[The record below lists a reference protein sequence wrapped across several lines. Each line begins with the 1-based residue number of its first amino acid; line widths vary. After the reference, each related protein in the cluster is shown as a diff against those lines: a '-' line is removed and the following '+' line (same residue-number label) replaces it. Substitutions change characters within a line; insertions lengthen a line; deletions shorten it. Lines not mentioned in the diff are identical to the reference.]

1 MLAAKMAALRGLPMA
16 SHIPETVSARD
27 LLRHCLATIA
37 YRAGKVVRDV
47 PESFAKYQ
55 PPEKARTPEQI
66 LTHIGDLFDW
76 ALSMAKGQGVWKDSQ
91 PLPWAQEVVRFFAT
105 LKRFDDF
112 LEGNEQLHASPEK
125 LFQGPVADA
134 LNHVGQIAMLR
145 RMAGFPIKGENY
157 FKADIAA
164 GRVGPQQAPPKREF
178 D

>member
-1 MLAAKMAALRGLPMA
+1 MA
-16 SHIPETVSARD
+16 SPIPDTVSARD

-47 PESFAKYQ
+47 PDSFAKYQ

-66 LTHIGDLFDW
+66 LAHIGDLFEW
-76 ALSMAKGQGVWKDSQ
+76 ALSMAKGQGAWKDSP
-91 PLPWAQEVVRFFAT
+91 PLPWAQEVERFFGT
-105 LKRFDDF
+105 LKRFDDY
-112 LEGNEQLHASPEK
+112 LQGSEQLHASPEK

-134 LNHVGQIAMLR
+134 LNHVGQLALLR

-157 FKADIAA
+157 FKADIAT

>member
-1 MLAAKMAALRGLPMA
+1 MA
-16 SHIPETVSARD
+16 SPIPQTVSARD
-27 LLRHCLATIA
+27 LLRHCVATIA
-37 YRAGKVVRDV
+37 YRGSKVLRDV

-76 ALSMAKGQGVWKDSQ
+76 ALSMARGQGVWHDSQ
-91 PLPWAQEVVRFFAT
+91 PLPWAQEVERFFGS
-105 LKRFDDF
+105 LKRFDDY

-134 LNHVGQIAMLR
+134 LNHVGQLALLR
-145 RMAGFPIKGENY
+145 RMAGIPIKGENY

-164 GRVGPQQAPPKREF
+164 ARVGPQQPPPRREF

>member
-1 MLAAKMAALRGLPMA
+1 VA
-16 SHIPETVSARD
+16 SPIPETVSARD
-27 LLRHCLATIA
+27 LLRHCLATI
-37 YRAGKVVRDV
+37 VRDV
-47 PESFAKYQ
+47 PEAFAKYQ
-55 PPEKARTPEQI
+55 PPENARTPERI

-91 PLPWAQEVVRFFAT
+91 PLPWAQEVERFFGS
-105 LKRFDDF
+105 LKRFDDY
-112 LEGNEQLHASPEK
+112 LEGNEALHASPEK

-134 LNHVGQIAMLR
+134 LNHVGQLAMLR

-164 GRVGPQQAPPKREF
+164 GRVGPQQATPKREF